1 MLAKSAALGLV
12 LIGLFSDTAIAQ
24 RNPPLFLDSRNGDD
38 PAVIDVTEI
47 TGQYSKA
54 AVEEYQKGIA
64 EGRKG
69 NRAAAR
75 EHLEAAIRVQP
86 DFFNAHNSLAILFH
100 LTNQYPDAERE
111 YREAARLNPRSV
123 APMINIAS
131 LLVEQALSTAV
142 KDQNGARV
150 RLNEALASLN
160 RAFEVQPG
168 APLAYY
174 LTGVVYYVTAFYEES
189 ELNFKKALGTGDPR
203 MIPAHLALA
212 DIYIRLQEWDSVVVQ
227 LDEYLERVP
236 FASNRVQIR
245 AVREAALEKLG
256 ASTQ

>member
-12 LIGLFSDTAIAQ
+12 LVGLFSATAGAQ
-24 RNPPLFLDSRNGDD
+24 RNPPLFLDARNGDD

-54 AVEEYQKGIA
+54 AVEEYEKGIA

-75 EHLEAAIRVQP
+75 EHLEASIRIQP

-131 LLVEQALSTAV
+131 LLVEQALSTATR
-142 KDQNGARV
+142 DQNGARV

-189 ELNFKKALGTGDPR
+189 EANFKKALGTGDPR